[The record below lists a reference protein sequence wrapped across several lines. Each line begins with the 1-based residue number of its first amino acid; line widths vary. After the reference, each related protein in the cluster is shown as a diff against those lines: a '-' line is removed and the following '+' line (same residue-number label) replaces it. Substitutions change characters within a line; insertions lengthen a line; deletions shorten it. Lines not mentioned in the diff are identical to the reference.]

1 MTQPHF
7 PTLLAQMKLV
17 GLIFEKEP
25 SGHNNDGCV
34 IPLIFIVGFVGL
46 VGWGT
51 FSTWHKGSAAVTSE
65 KQQVTTITPEGT
77 LPQGQ
82 NVSQA
87 QNPRILK
94 TLESV
99 SLPCTVIVTEEFS
112 LMNSAGKET
121 SIPVGTSIRV
131 LSRKKL
137 GSLETQIKGATYVGN
152 ESRLAGKVKQP

>member
-1 MTQPHF
+1 
-7 PTLLAQMKLV
+7 MKLV

-25 SGHNNDGCV
+25 SGHNSDGCV

-51 FSTWHKGSAAVTSE
+51 FLTWHKGSAAVTSE
-65 KQQVTTITPEGT
+65 KQPVTTITPEGT

-87 QNPRILK
+87 QNPLILK